1 MKKVRNVVNTAIEEK
16 RAKKIIGSSL
26 EANLKIYMSQEY
38 LNLFENINLPEYF
51 ITSSANCEQMKD
63 IKDLFKLENLSE
75 IGVEVI
81 KSEGKK
87 CPRCWKILKNSCERN
102 NCGLKN

>member
-1 MKKVRNVVNTAIEEK
+1 
-16 RAKKIIGSSL
+16 
-26 EANLKIYMSQEY
+26 
-38 LNLFENINLPEYF
+38 
-51 ITSSANCEQMKD
+51 MKD